1 MNIMKKVVRRCL
13 SIVYKLLSSLIRQKH
28 HKARNMEESVLEVAN
43 IILNFSGT
51 GLLALVKLKKIPKD
65 F

>member
-1 MNIMKKVVRRCL
+1 
-13 SIVYKLLSSLIRQKH
+13 
-28 HKARNMEESVLEVAN
+28 MEESVLEVAN